1 MADSPRSQWLSLP
14 SSLPSTGASRPLTY
28 GSALPMPTAARSA
41 RPPSPTPWNFHF
53 VTLSTLKFIAIGANK
68 GKRFP
73 ASTRARSAEFSEGLA
88 EEMHRK
94 GWHSDTRSA
103 KGARQ

>member
-1 MADSPRSQWLSLP
+1 
-14 SSLPSTGASRPLTY
+14 
-28 GSALPMPTAARSA
+28 MPTAARSA